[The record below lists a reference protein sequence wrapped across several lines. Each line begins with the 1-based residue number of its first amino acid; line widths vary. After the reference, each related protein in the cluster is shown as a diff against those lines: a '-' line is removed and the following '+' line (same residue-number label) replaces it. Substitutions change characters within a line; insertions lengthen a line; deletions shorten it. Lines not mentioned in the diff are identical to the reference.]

1 MRVGYDRLD
10 LMDQEPSI
18 ASDAAGAPPGSA
30 APLWLHG
37 MLGIEAGIRGGLFL
51 CLLYLANALWNARPW
66 WTHFNLLGATFS
78 GDRAFRSGPGWDT
91 VSGLALALALGG
103 VVGGLFGLAVRR
115 MSGRAVL
122 LMAGLVTAAVCHAVS
137 MWWIWPNVNVWV
149 PDRLPAS
156 TAAVGQVLLGL
167 SLGRIARPERAA
179 QVVAMKEVAPSD
191 EPPAEA
197 EGERAAEDPPVP
209 LE

>member
-1 MRVGYDRLD
+1 M
-10 LMDQEPSI
+10 E
-18 ASDAAGAPPGSA
+18 A
-30 APLWLHG
+30 APANSQAGVTPPWLHAL
-37 MLGIEAGIRGGLFL
+37 LGIEAGIRGGIFL
-51 CLLYLANALWNARPW
+51 LLLYLANAVWTGRPW
-66 WTHFNLLGATFS
+66 WAHFNLLGATFA

-91 VSGLALALALGG
+91 VSGLALALVLGG
-103 VVGGLFGLAVRR
+103 AVGGIFGLAVCR

-149 PDRLPAS
+149 PDRLPAA

-167 SLGRIARPERAA
+167 SLGRIARPVRAA
-179 QVVAMKEVAPSD
+179 QLVVMEDVNPSNETAPEVQ
-191 EPPAEA
+191 
-197 EGERAAEDPPVP
+197 GERAAEDPPVP

>member
-1 MRVGYDRLD
+1 MEAGPANSRGTVT
-10 LMDQEPSI
+10 PS
-18 ASDAAGAPPGSA
+18 
-30 APLWLHG
+30 WLHAL
-37 MLGIEAGIRGGLFL
+37 LGVEAGIRGGIFL
-51 CLLYLANALWNARPW
+51 LLLYLANAVWTGRPW
-66 WTHFNLLGATFS
+66 WVHFNLLGATFA

-103 VVGGLFGLAVRR
+103 AVGGIFGLAVRR

-149 PDRLPAS
+149 PDRLPAT

-167 SLGRIARPERAA
+167 SLGRIARPERMA
-179 QVVAMKEVAPSD
+179 QVVAMEEVVSSN
-191 EPPAEA
+191 ETPAVA
-197 EGERAAEDPPVP
+197 QGERAAEDPPVP